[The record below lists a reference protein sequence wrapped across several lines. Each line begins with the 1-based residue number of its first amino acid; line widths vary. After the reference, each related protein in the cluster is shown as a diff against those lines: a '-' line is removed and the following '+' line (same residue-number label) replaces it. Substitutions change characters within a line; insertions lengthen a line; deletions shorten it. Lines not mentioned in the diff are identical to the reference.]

1 MSVSTP
7 TTNDRRQN
15 GVCSC
20 GPLKYTK
27 VVRTITNVIDYAS
40 QPFVMIARNVMVSPE
55 LTPNDKVVYAIL
67 CAHASNG
74 GKQTYINIETIRKMA
89 NLGRSTAAR
98 SIISVEKAA
107 LDRVEPS
114 ALVTEGRQVSNLYTV
129 LALPKDFAKL
139 VP

>member
-1 MSVSTP
+1 MSVSIP

-15 GVCSC
+15 GVRSC
-20 GPLKYTK
+20 GPLNYPK
-27 VVRTITNVIDYAS
+27 VVRNITNVIDYAS

-74 GKQTYINIETIRKMA
+74 GKQTYLGNETISAMA
-89 NLGRSTAAR
+89 GFSGRTVSRSLGRLKT
-98 SIISVEKAA
+98 KA
-107 LDRVEPS
+107 LIDITPRYNG
-114 ALVTEGRQVSNLYTV
+114 EGRQVSNLYTI
-129 LALPKDFAKL
+129 LALPSHFAKE

>member
-1 MSVSTP
+1 MSVSIP

-20 GPLKYTK
+20 GPLKYPK

-74 GKQTYINIETIRKMA
+74 GKQTYINIESIRKMA
-89 NLGRSTAAR
+89 NMGRSTAAR
-98 SIISVEKAA
+98 SINRLKQAA
-107 LDRVEPS
+107 LID
-114 ALVTEGRQVSNLYTV
+114 VTKRFGDDGRQVSNLYTV
-129 LALPKDFAKL
+129 LALPQDFS
-139 VP
+139 